1 MLKEYA
7 RKTNIGVGIGFIT
20 QLIGRAIAEQD
31 DMFLLGVAIAFVGFS
46 FFIWGCAQYARGKGH
61 SPWLGPL
68 GLLSLLGLIVL
79 FLLPDRH
86 KQAS

>member
-20 QLIGRAIAEQD
+20 Q
-31 DMFLLGVAIAFVGFS
+31 LLGVAIAFVGFS